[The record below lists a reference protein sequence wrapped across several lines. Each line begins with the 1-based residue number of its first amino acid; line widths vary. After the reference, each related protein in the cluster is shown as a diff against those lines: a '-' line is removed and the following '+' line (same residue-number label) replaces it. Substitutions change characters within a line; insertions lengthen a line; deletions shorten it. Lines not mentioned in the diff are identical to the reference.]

1 MKYISLLL
9 FITIIALSCGK
20 KTDPISKD
28 SLERAGLPVKFTVM
42 PNDEGVLISNNEEAY
57 LLVEKAA
64 VQGDVCSEYSG
75 PEIVEPKEKYLDVN
89 VTSGQKYSYRFTKKT
104 IKYGLLSDSVV
115 RQVTYSAPPKV
126 LSANINKT
134 EKTLDIEIEPS
145 APFIRMDLY
154 SNGKSIAQTG
164 RTFMTVDLNGLA
176 ENISL
181 TLTDRFGNKGQPYSI
196 GLAPDRKQPE
206 IPLVKGLG
214 AVKFD
219 KDLRVFW
226 DSSKAESYVAEICD
240 KGVCETVKTSLPYAV
255 YQKQFDNCL
264 DIAVYAT
271 SGEIKS
277 APATIQFCK

>member
-1 MKYISLLL
+1 M
-9 FITIIALSCGK
+9 
-20 KTDPISKD
+20 
-28 SLERAGLPVKFTVM
+28 
-42 PNDEGVLISNNEEAY
+42 
-57 LLVEKAA
+57 
-64 VQGDVCSEYSG
+64 
-75 PEIVEPKEKYLDVN
+75 
-89 VTSGQKYSYRFTKKT
+89 TSGQKYSYRFTKKT

-277 APATIQFCK
+277 APANQLSLTGSRANASRLWTIWRVLPVTESSLQLTVKDTDFPLWTLQVSILKKSF